1 MCLLVGFCLYT
12 KLHRKSQ
19 KKLYTI
25 RYPIAL
31 KQQFLL
37 SVALLSLYPSWSSL
51 VPGLDSYFQ
60 FAILGSVPLV
70 VSLA

>member
-1 MCLLVGFCLYT
+1 MCLLVSFCLYT
-12 KLHRKSQ
+12 KLHQKSQ
-19 KKLYTI
+19 KQLYTI
-25 RYPIAL
+25 CYPIAL

-37 SVALLSLYPSWSSL
+37 SVALLSSCPSWSSL
-51 VPGLDSYFQ
+51 VASLDSCFQ